1 MNIKYL
7 IDENLPPLYQEQIF
21 RRTRDLT
28 VWMVGDPGIPP
39 RGTQDPEI
47 LLWCELNNFV
57 LVTNNRRSMPVHLAE
72 HLTQGHHIPG
82 IFVLRPKAEVGVVI
96 EELIF
101 IAIAAE
107 ENEFQDQIIHIPLK

>member
-1 MNIKYL
+1 MKTYSLFTSRL
-7 IDENLPPLYQEQIF
+7 IHCPHPKSLSLCGRGTLRGDQMISEQAVPPLYQEQIL

-47 LLWCELNNFV
+47 LLWCELNKFV

-72 HLTQGHHIPG
+72 HLT
-82 IFVLRPKAEVGVVI
+82 
-96 EELIF
+96 
-101 IAIAAE
+101 
-107 ENEFQDQIIHIPLK
+107 